1 MMTDFNTDSNQ
12 CDLNINLNNLFY
24 LIGLNIVFIFL
35 PTFALT
41 IIYLNII
48 LKVNRRYHNFI
59 ELFKS
64 NKNTSNS
71 HDIDLEDK
79 TENFP
84 QPATSTPDM
93 QLNRVSSLKITIK
106 NSISSRKESML
117 NFTVNN
123 SLSQMPERIS
133 LNSFRKNAQNKLKA
147 VIKFS
152 LVTLVFICCQ
162 MPIRVFLC
170 WSYYNTYLS
179 LNDIERDN
187 VNEKRFRLINLISNL
202 TKLVF
207 FLHCI
212 SNPIIYYVLS
222 IKFRTAFLK
231 FITTN
236 DNKIFGCK
244 FGFKKSL

>member
-1 MMTDFNTDSNQ
+1 MK
-12 CDLNINLNNLFY
+12 
-24 LIGLNIVFIFL
+24 
-35 PTFALT
+35 A
-41 IIYLNII
+41 
-48 LKVNRRYHNFI
+48 NRRYHNFI
-59 ELFKS
+59 DLFKS
-64 NKNTSNS
+64 NKNSNNS
-71 HDIDLEDK
+71 HDIELEDK
-79 TENFP
+79 TENLP
-84 QPATSTPDM
+84 QATTSLPNI
-93 QLNRVSSLKITIK
+93 QLKNRISSLKITVK

-117 NFTVNN
+117 NFPLNN
-123 SLSQMPERIS
+123 SSQIPERIS

-147 VIKFS
+147 AIKFS
-152 LVTLVFICCQ
+152 LVSLVFICCQ

-179 LNDIERDN
+179 LLDIERDD
-187 VNEKRFRLINLISNL
+187 VNEKQFRLINSISNL

-231 FITTN
+231 FIITS

-244 FGFKKSL
+244 FSFKKSL